1 VFILPDYEILEYIV
15 IYYTYHLFVA
25 WALRLKLG
33 SSREARW
40 RSGSKWKIPG
50 DAARRQRAVVSIP
63 GFLRGKSIENG
74 VPMSQSYGL
83 FTINIV

>member
-1 VFILPDYEILEYIV
+1 M
-15 IYYTYHLFVA
+15 A

-63 GFLRGKSIENG
+63 GFLRGIIFDECISNCCGEQSKLQNSAHNNSKFVVMAQKHVEN
-74 VPMSQSYGL
+74 V
-83 FTINIV
+83 